1 MKRLLNNLKGDS
13 SVKDKLRN
21 VLHSS
26 KYLQVVLLNIK
37 PGAKIGLESNG
48 SVDQFFGF
56 KGGEGKCTIEGQ
68 EFIVGNGD
76 VIIIP
81 AGSDSDITKFKFH
94 KKVM

>member
-1 MKRLLNNLKGDS
+1 MKRLLNSLQGNP
-13 SVKDKLRN
+13 SVKDNFIN

-68 EFIVGNGD
+68 EFAVGNGD

-81 AGSDSDITKFKFH
+81 AGSENDITKFKFH
-94 KKVM
+94 KKVI